1 MNTSRFDVIV
11 IGAGHAGCEAAWS
24 AASMGC
30 PTALVTL
37 DLTKTAQMSCNP
49 AIGGV
54 AKGQLCREIDALGGL
69 MARVIDATGIH
80 YKMLNA
86 SKGPAVRAP
95 RAQADR
101 ARYQGRM
108 RSLLEVHSNL
118 ALIQGEAAALL
129 VEGGRVRGV
138 RLADGRELA
147 AQAVIVTAGTFLRGL
162 IHVGLS
168 HWEGGR
174 IGEPP
179 STLLSRSL
187 EALGFELARLKTG
200 TPARLDGKTIDFS
213 RLEEQPGDEPAG
225 HFSHFTSEPIRNQ
238 RSCYITFTNEP
249 THEAIRRGLDRS
261 PLFTGVITGV
271 GPRYCPSIEGKV
283 VAFPERDRH
292 QIFLEPEGL
301 DTDEIYPN
309 GISTSLPEDVQRAF
323 LKTIPGL
330 EEARV
335 TQLGYAIEYDFA
347 DPRQLRPTLETK
359 RVENL
364 YFAGQI
370 NGTSGYEEAGGQG
383 LMAGINAV
391 LKLRGE
397 PPFVLGRS
405 EAYIGVLI
413 DDLVTKGT
421 SEPYRMFTSLAEYRL
436 LLRQDNADL
445 RLSPYAAK
453 YGLLPAGYQEQ
464 VEAWQEQVQTE
475 IERLESTIVKPS
487 DEVNHR
493 LEQLGGVAIRQP
505 ASLATL
511 LRRPGMTLS
520 ALAELGYEPD
530 GVPERVREQVEIEI
544 KYSGYIKRQQ
554 ADIERMR
561 KMETRPIPPGFDY
574 ATLPSLSSEAR
585 QKLARI
591 QPHTLGQASR
601 ITGVS
606 PADIATLYVALQ
618 MGHRGR
624 RRPMS

>member
-1 MNTSRFDVIV
+1 
-11 IGAGHAGCEAAWS
+11 
-24 AASMGC
+24 
-30 PTALVTL
+30 
-37 DLTKTAQMSCNP
+37 
-49 AIGGV
+49 
-54 AKGQLCREIDALGGL
+54 
-69 MARVIDATGIH
+69 
-80 YKMLNA
+80 
-86 SKGPAVRAP
+86 
-95 RAQADR
+95 
-101 ARYQGRM
+101 
-108 RSLLEVHSNL
+108 
-118 ALIQGEAAALL
+118 
-129 VEGGRVRGV
+129 
-138 RLADGRELA
+138 
-147 AQAVIVTAGTFLRGL
+147 
-162 IHVGLS
+162 
-168 HWEGGR
+168 
-174 IGEPP
+174 
-179 STLLSRSL
+179 
-187 EALGFELARLKTG
+187 
-200 TPARLDGKTIDFS
+200 
-213 RLEEQPGDEPAG
+213 
-225 HFSHFTSEPIRNQ
+225 
-238 RSCYITFTNEP
+238 FTNER
-249 THEAIRRGLDRS
+249 THEAIRQGLDRS

-283 VAFPERDRH
+283 VAFPERSRH

-330 EEARV
+330 EEARIN
-335 TQLGYAIEYDFA
+335 QLGYAIEYDFA

-383 LMAGINAV
+383 LIAGINAV

-445 RLSPYAAK
+445 RLSPYAVK

-464 VEAWQEQVQTE
+464 VEAWQKQIQTE

-487 DEVNHR
+487 DEVNHL
-493 LEQLGGVAIRQP
+493 LEQRGEVAIRQP

-511 LRRPGMTLS
+511 LRRPGMTLR
-520 ALAELGYEPD
+520 ALAEFGYALD
-530 GVPERVREQVEIEI
+530 GLPERVREQVEIEI
-544 KYSGYIKRQQ
+544 KYAGYIKRQQ
-554 ADIERMR
+554 ADIEKLR
-561 KMETRPIPPGFDY
+561 KMETRPIPTGFDY

-585 QKLARI
+585 QKLARV

-606 PADIATLYVALQ
+606 PADIATLYVALE
-618 MGHRGR
+618 RGT
-624 RRPMS
+624 SAA